1 MPSATWTNCGRSGV
15 EIIVPAEK
23 CQSHALDTAPFIY
36 FIEENPTYINIVE
49 PLFREVSKGNLRAFT
64 SHITLI
70 EVLIKPLEEH
80 NDDLIKRYSEILN
93 ESDNL
98 FLADVD
104 KEIAMEAA
112 KLRATHKLKIPDAI
126 QLATGLMNGADAFI
140 TNDVSFKRVGQI
152 EVIVLNELI

>member
-1 MPSATWTNCGRSGV
+1 MGLKLLSLLKNAKAV
-15 EIIVPAEK
+15 
-23 CQSHALDTAPFIY
+23 ALDTAPFIY

-49 PLFREVSKGNLRAFT
+49 PLFQEISRGNLRAFT

-70 EVLIKPLEEH
+70 EVLIKPMEEH

-98 FLADVD
+98 FLSDVD

-112 KLRATHKLKIPDAI
+112 RLRATHKLKIPDAI

-140 TNDVSFKRVGQI
+140 TNDDSFKKVGRI
-152 EVIVLNELI
+152 EVIVLNDNREIG